1 MSDNPTLDPTGGTGA
16 LVAATTDDETKKLE
30 IVQALQGY
38 WNEADNNRK
47 GGLNPRDAK
56 WQQNL
61 DLYWGRR
68 DYSKK
73 ATWQNRSI
81 MPEVPSYVDRF
92 AAALKESMIA
102 SPGGFYTVSDPAD
115 RDGDLAQ
122 AVKKMTDM
130 WLSRTGRNMMGTVLP
145 FSAVFEEQMK
155 LGAIMATNAA
165 VVWKGDVKG
174 GRVAIE
180 TIDPR
185 FTWFDHTFRNL
196 YRIRRI
202 ELDRHELM
210 TMAKE
215 KDSKGS
221 PIYDVSEMA
230 RLVGHVNAEDQ
241 QNRERLSGHG
251 ENVSTGRSPVTI
263 DEYIATVVNS
273 QGEKIAD
280 RALLV
285 LANKQFLIR
294 GPEKNPFWHGN
305 DWTVYAPLVTAPL
318 SVYGRSY
325 MEDFG
330 SVADTFIEL
339 TNMLLDAVYTSSLK
353 AFAVVPGMLLN
364 PEQVAAGITP
374 NKTFMLDDGYKPED
388 FMKAIDLGTLQPDSL
403 KMWEAMKNE
412 LTDAAYLNE
421 IGLGQFAPKGR
432 TSATEV
438 NQTQQSS
445 SALIRSVAQTVESR
459 FLDPVLDLV
468 WKTGLQHVGVN
479 DANMAAA
486 VGEDMFKALI
496 SKRRELIQRPLTFQ
510 ARGIS
515 ELIQR
520 ASTLKSLLGL
530 MQVLSQDQILL
541 QQFLKIVDLE
551 KLTRKL
557 FELSGIDLTSL
568 QLSQR
573 EKMMKGVIDQFNQAG
588 AGAEGSAQGT
598 SPGQNAADM
607 AQGQAGVAG
616 QMAEMQQKL
625 QHGDQSQQQ
634 ALQQSDQMHQ
644 QRLAHTDQKHQ
655 LGMARTAATPIVAPG
670 GGSGQA
676 Q

>member
-1 MSDNPTLDPTGGTGA
+1 MADNPTVDPRGGTEP
-16 LVAATTDDETKKLE
+16 LVASSADETKRLE

-38 WNEADNNRK
+38 WSEADTNRK
-47 GGLNPRDAK
+47 GGLNPRDTK

-73 ATWQNRSI
+73 ANWQSRAV

-102 SPGGFYTVSDPAD
+102 SPGGFYTVTDPAD
-115 RDGDLAQ
+115 HDGDLAQ

-130 WLSRTGRNMMGTVLP
+130 WLSRTGRNMTGTVLP
-145 FSAVFEEQMK
+145 FSSVFEEQMK

-165 VVWKGDVKG
+165 VVWKGDVDG

-210 TMAKE
+210 TMAQE
-215 KDSKGS
+215 KDSKGR
-221 PIYDVSEMA
+221 PMYDVSEMG
-230 RLVGHVNAEDQ
+230 RLIGSINTEGVMQ
-241 QNRERLSGHG
+241 RERLTGTG
-251 ENVSTGRSPVTI
+251 QQVSTARNPITI
-263 DEYIATVVNS
+263 DEYIATVINS

-280 RALLV
+280 RALMV
-285 LANKQFLIR
+285 LANNQFLIR

-305 DWTVYAPLVTAPL
+305 DWMVYAPLVTAPL

-339 TNMLLDAVYTSSLK
+339 TNMLLDAVYTSSIK
-353 AFAVVPGMLLN
+353 AYAVVPGMLLK
-364 PEQVAAGITP
+364 PEQIAAGITP
-374 NKTFMLDDGYKPED
+374 NKTFLLEDGYKAED
-388 FMKAIDLGTLQPDSL
+388 FMKAIDLGNLQPDSL

-445 SALIRSVAQTVESR
+445 SALIRSVAQTVETR
-459 FLDPVLDLV
+459 FLDPTLDLV
-468 WKTGLQHVGVN
+468 WKTGLQHVSPTN
-479 DANMAAA
+479 EQMAAA
-486 VGEDMFKALI
+486 VGEEMFKALI
-496 SKRRELIQRPLTFQ
+496 MRRKELIKRPLSFQ

-520 ASTLKSLLGL
+520 TNTLKSLLGIF
-530 MQVLSQDQILL
+530 QVISQDPAGQML
-541 QQFLKIVDLE
+541 QKFFQIVDID
-551 KLTRKL
+551 KFVRKL
-557 FELSGIDLTSL
+557 FELSGVDLTSMK
-568 QLSQR
+568 LSDR
-573 EKMMKGVIDQFNQAG
+573 EKQMQAVIQQFNQAG
-588 AGAEGSAQGT
+588 AGQEGAAQGT
-598 SPGQNAADM
+598 SPGQNAADQ
-607 AQGQAGVAG
+607 ALGQASVAG
-616 QMAEMQQKL
+616 QMASQQQKL
-625 QHGDQSQQQ
+625 QHADQLHGQK
-634 ALQQSDQMHQ
+634 MK
-644 QRLAHTDQKHQ
+644 HTDQKHQ
-655 LGMARTAATPIVAPG
+655 LDMARTAATPIMPPQQG
-670 GGSGQA
+670 GQ
-676 Q
+676 QQRPQQ

>member
-1 MSDNPTLDPTGGTGA
+1 MAKRRAKVAKGSNPTLDPIGGTGP
-16 LVAATTDDETKKLE
+16 LVAAPVTDETKKLE
-30 IVQALQGY
+30 IVGVLNGY
-38 WNEADNNRK
+38 MNEADNNRK
-47 GGLNPRDAK
+47 GGLNPRDIK

-73 ATWQNRSI
+73 ANWQSRAI

-102 SPGGFYTVSDPAD
+102 APGGFYTVTDPAD

-122 AVKKMTDM
+122 AIKKITDM
-130 WLSRTGRNMMGTVLP
+130 FLSRTGRNMLGTILP

-165 VVWKGDVKG
+165 VVWKGDVDH

-202 ELDRHELM
+202 ELDRHELAS
-210 TMAKE
+210 MAQE
-215 KDSKGS
+215 KDNKGHY
-221 PIYDVSEMA
+221 IYDVSEMT
-230 RLVGHVNAEDQ
+230 RLLGAVNAQGIAE
-241 QNRERLSGHG
+241 RERISGHG
-251 ENVSTGRSPVTI
+251 QQVSTDRQPITI
-263 DEYIATVVNS
+263 DEYVATVIGAN
-273 QGEKIAD
+273 GEKLAD

-285 LANKQFLIR
+285 LANKQFLLR
-294 GPEKNPFWHGN
+294 GPEKNPFWHGQ
-305 DWTVYAPLVTAPL
+305 DWMVYAPLVTAPL

-364 PEQVAAGITP
+364 PEQVASGITP
-374 NKTFMLDDGYKPED
+374 NKTFLLEDGYKAED
-388 FMKAIDLGTLQPDSL
+388 FMKAIDLGSISADSL
-403 KMWEAMKNE
+403 RMWEAMKNE

-445 SALIRSVAQTVESR
+445 SALIRSVAQTVEAR
-459 FLDPVLDLV
+459 FLDPVLNLV
-468 WKTGLQHVGVN
+468 WKTGLQHVSKS
-479 DANMAAA
+479 DPMMQAA
-486 VGEDMFKALI
+486 VGEKMFGALI
-496 SKRRELIQRPLTFQ
+496 GQRRELITRPITFQ

-520 ASTLKSLLGL
+520 SNTLKSLLGL
-530 MQVLSQDQILL
+530 MQVLAQDQNLL

-551 KLTRKL
+551 KLVRKL
-557 FELSGIDLTSL
+557 FELSGIDLNSL
-568 QLSQR
+568 NLSER
-573 EKMMKGVIDQFNQAG
+573 ERMMKGVVEQFNQAG

-598 SPGQNAADM
+598 SPGQNAAD
-607 AQGQAGVAG
+607 QAGGMAGVMG
-616 QMAEMQQKL
+616 QMQKMSQAGEMHQQKL
-625 QHGDQSQQQ
+625 QHN
-634 ALQQSDQMHQ
+634 
-644 QRLAHTDQKHQ
+644 DQKHQ
-655 LGMARTAATPIVAPG
+655 MGMMRTAATPLQRPGAPAG
-670 GGSGQA
+670 GQ
-676 Q
+676 

>member
-1 MSDNPTLDPTGGTGA
+1 MVNNPTLDPLGGTGP
-16 LVAATTDDETKKLE
+16 LVAAPTSDETKKLE
-30 IVQALQGY
+30 IVQTLSGY
-38 WNEADNNRK
+38 MAEADNNRK
-47 GGLNPRDAK
+47 GGLNPRDTK

-73 ATWQNRSI
+73 ANWQSRVVL
-81 MPEVPSYVDRF
+81 PEVPSYVDRF

-155 LGAIMATNAA
+155 LGAVMATNAA
-165 VVWKGDVKG
+165 VVWKGDVSG

-202 ELDRHELM
+202 ELDRHELEV
-210 TMAKE
+210 MAKE
-215 KDSKGS
+215 KDSKGNF
-221 PIYDVSEMA
+221 IYDVPEMA
-230 RLVGHVNAEDQ
+230 RLVGSVNSEDRMY
-241 QNRERLSGHG
+241 RERLSGHG
-251 ENVSTGRSPVTI
+251 ENVSTGRAPITI

-273 QGEKIAD
+273 AGEKIAD
-280 RALLV
+280 RALMV

-294 GPEKNPFWHGN
+294 GPEKNPFWHEN
-305 DWTVYAPLVTAPL
+305 DWMVYAPLVTAPL

-364 PEQVAAGITP
+364 PEQIAAGITP
-374 NKTFMLDDGYKPED
+374 NKTFMLEDGYKAED
-388 FMKAIDLGTLQPDSL
+388 FMKAIDLGSLQPDSL

-445 SALIRSVAQTVESR
+445 SALIRSVAQTVEAR
-459 FLDPVLDLV
+459 FLDPVLNLV
-468 WKTGLQHVGVN
+468 WKTGLQHVSAS
-479 DANMAAA
+479 DPQMKSAI
-486 VGEDMFKALI
+486 GEEMFGALI
-496 SKRRELIQRPLTFQ
+496 SQRRSLIRRPITFQ

-520 ASTLKSLLGL
+520 SSTLKSLLGVFQI
-530 MQVLSQDQILL
+530 MGQDPSLL
-541 QQFLKIVDLE
+541 QKFFSIVDID
-551 KLTRKL
+551 KFTRKL
-557 FELSGIDLTSL
+557 FELSGVDLTSL
-568 QLSQR
+568 QLSER

-588 AGAEGSAQGT
+588 AQQEGAAQGT
-598 SPGQNAADM
+598 SPGQNAADQAM
-607 AQGQAGVAG
+607 GQAGVAG

-625 QHGDQSQQQ
+625 SHNDQT
-634 ALQQSDQMHQ
+634 HQ
-644 QRLAHTDQKHQ
+644 QKLSHTDQKHQ
-655 LGMARTAATPIVAPG
+655 MQIAQMMAQPMPAPG
-670 GGSGQA
+670 GSQPQGGA